1 MWPFSLNNQP
11 FKKIFYVL
19 LLHII
24 CVFFLHI
31 RSPKTKNTHKKS
43 NLAKEHFAKL
53 TQSDLNNHL
62 TNSSKPRM
70 FSQNNITKPVE
81 NKPLSQVSLN
91 NRIKKSSSQTDV
103 SSNKT
108 DKTLTTSTKHKK
120 KVADIKNKFKELS
133 QELASQLD
141 AFESS
146 SKQIDSLYKDTNNYK
161 DIINLKISSS
171 SYSEDGNSL
180 LDTDIIS
187 VLQKFLSLPENQEDI
202 IILLS
207 LSPKGDVLSLKIE
220 KSNSIK
226 NSEYCIKEIPKLP
239 FQDVLQKY
247 NLTQSILFRIKL
259 TT

>member
-24 CVFFLHI
+24 CVFFLRI
-31 RSPKTKNTHKKS
+31 YSSKTENTNKKS
-43 NLAKEHFAKL
+43 KLVKEHFTKL
-53 TQSDLNNHL
+53 TKNDPNNYL
-62 TNSSKPRM
+62 ENFSKPSM
-70 FSQNNITKPVE
+70 SSQKNIIKPIQT
-81 NKPLSQVSLN
+81 KPLSQVSLN
-91 NRIKKSSSQTDV
+91 TPTKKPSSQTNIP
-103 SSNKT
+103 SNKT
-108 DKTLTTSTKHKK
+108 DKTLASSTKYKK
-120 KVADIKNKFKELS
+120 KVAEIKNKFKELS
-133 QELASQLD
+133 EKVVSQLD

-146 SKQIDSLYKDTNNYK
+146 SKQIDSLYEDTNNYK

-171 SYSEDGNSL
+171 SYEENNNL
-180 LDTDIIS
+180 LDMDIIN

-202 IILLS
+202 IVLLS

-239 FQDVLQKY
+239 FQDALYKH